1 MDSSSPRR
9 GNNLLALGNALD
21 IGTAVQ
27 SRPERAKEPIPGQK
41 PVVQYLIRQNISL
54 IIFYFV

>member
-27 SRPERAKEPIPGQK
+27 SRPERAKEPIPWQHLET
-41 PVVQYLIRQNISL
+41 QYLIRQNISL